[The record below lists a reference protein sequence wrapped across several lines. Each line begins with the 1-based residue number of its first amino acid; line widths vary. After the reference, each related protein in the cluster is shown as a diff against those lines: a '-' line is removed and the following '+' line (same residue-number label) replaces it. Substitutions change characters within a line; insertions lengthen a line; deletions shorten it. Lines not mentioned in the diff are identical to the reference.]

1 MKSKP
6 APPRTHEAFVK
17 RYPTLGRAWELLGRA
32 GNEGPLDE
40 KTVRLVKLGVA
51 VGALREGA
59 VHSSV
64 RRAIAMG
71 IPREAL
77 QQVVAISASIVG
89 LPAAAAAF
97 TWIEDLA
104 GAQEGR
110 GRQRVRRSSSA
121 D

>member
-1 MKSKP
+1 MRSKP
-6 APPRTHEAFVK
+6 KPPQTHEAFVK
-17 RYPTLGRAWELLGRA
+17 RHPKLGRAWELLGEA
-32 GNEGPLDE
+32 GSEGPLGE
-40 KTVRLVKLGVA
+40 KTARLVKLGVA

-64 RRAIAMG
+64 RRALAMG
-71 IPREAL
+71 ISREEL

-104 GAQEGR
+104 GAKERR
-110 GRQRVRRSSSA
+110 GRRRASRSSSTN
-121 D
+121 